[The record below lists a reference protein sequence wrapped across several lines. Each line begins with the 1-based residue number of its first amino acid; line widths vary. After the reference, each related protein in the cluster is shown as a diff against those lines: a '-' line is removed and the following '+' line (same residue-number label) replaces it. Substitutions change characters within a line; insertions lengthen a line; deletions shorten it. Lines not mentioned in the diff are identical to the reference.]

1 MAQTYSSQVSA
12 QIPQVWA
19 DDLFAQAENRT
30 FWHTMEGPEGSSMPI
45 IRKDDLTKQA
55 GDTIKMDIVLALT
68 GAGQTGDTTSLEGN
82 EESMKFRQ
90 MNLTV
95 VQQSHA
101 VRWTEQT
108 EILMTHDMR
117 NTGLNQLSK
126 WLAGVLDTNVFLEIT
141 GSGSTTMPTQNT
153 WAAGTAVSRATV
165 GDANGG
171 GRLTLASLT
180 EAKAYAQTQLKIE
193 PIMVD
198 GDDNE
203 YFVLVAHPYA
213 VMQLKEFDTSWA
225 QAQRDARTRG
235 DDNPLFTGA
244 AGIWDGVIIKT
255 SNRVPWTTNGTI
267 MVADNIFM
275 GAQALARGYAFY
287 PDWREHDFDYGRSIG
302 IATVTLVGQKLLA
315 FDLTSAGG
323 ASAANFQALG
333 ALVFWSAAVA
343 PGQP

>member
-95 VQQSHA
+95 AQLSHA

-153 WAAGTAVSRATV
+153 WAMGTAVSRATV
-165 GDANGG
+165 ADTNAG

-180 EAKAYAQTQLKIE
+180 ELKAYAQTQLKIE

-203 YFVLVAHPYA
+203 YFVFVAHPYT

-267 MVADNIFM
+267 MVSDNIFM

-287 PDWREHDFDYGRSIG
+287 PDWREQDFDYGRSIG

-333 ALVFWSAAVA
+333 AVVAWASAVA